1 MVSSGGVFSMSL
13 SETYPAVLMRML
25 GKTTSLW
32 VDGDGLIISCSTAL
46 IADSTDAGEVI
57 SHS

>member
-1 MVSSGGVFSMSL
+1 MSL

-25 GKTTSLW
+25 GKPPLLW
-32 VDGDGLIISCSTAL
+32 VVDGLIVSRSRAL
-46 IADSTDAGEVI
+46 KADSTDAGEVI

>member
-1 MVSSGGVFSMSL
+1 MVSSGGVISMSL

-25 GKTTSLW
+25 GKTTSRW
-32 VDGDGLIISCSTAL
+32 VDDDGLIISHCRAL
-46 IADSTDAGEVI
+46 KADSTDDAEVI

>member
-1 MVSSGGVFSMSL
+1 MLSSGGVISMSL

-32 VDGDGLIISCSTAL
+32 VADGPIISRSRVL
-46 IADSTDAGEVI
+46 KADSTDDGEVI